1 MNTLGNILW
10 FFLGGFLIA
19 LYYALFGLLMCLTII
34 GIPFGVQLF
43 KMAGV
48 ALCPFGRDVQLMT
61 DSGCLPLVFN
71 ILWIVTGWWEIYDRL
86 GKSHPRLVDYQITIP
101 PGGKTDALVA
111 ATISWNNNGQLL
123 KTRGIDSDQNE
134 AAIKATIKMLNLIEN
149 IEINAKQQ

>member
-71 ILWIVTGWWEIYDRL
+71 ILWIVSVRL
-86 GKSHPRLVDYQITIP
+86 DDIPAECLPLGLEVTRASTPSRSSLVS
-101 PGGKTDALVA
+101 PGLSTC
-111 ATISWNNNGQLL
+111 ATTVEWVWCG
-123 KTRGIDSDQNE
+123 
-134 AAIKATIKMLNLIEN
+134 
-149 IEINAKQQ
+149 